1 MRNIKVL
8 YEALIALMN
17 LRVLRADGL
26 TPVFTWQDL
35 WYQQTDFP
43 ELAEAIEF
51 PACFFE
57 FASSQIDLA
66 GMDSKAVDLVVS
78 IFVCTNNYQDTHSES
93 SERSEAMAFLE
104 TLAKVDEVLHGQAVG
119 GVGTFRQIAFAP
131 YDNRTNMIVYRMDYA
146 VTYLDDAP
154 LLANHQTETHLFE
167 QEVCLDISKNTS
179 IAQEAPA
186 SSFGFDLG

>member
-1 MRNIKVL
+1 MKNIRAL

-17 LRVLRADGL
+17 LRVLRSDEA

-51 PACFFE
+51 PACFYE
-57 FASSQIDLA
+57 FATDQIELA
-66 GMDSKAVDLVVS
+66 GMDSKAIDLVVS

-93 SERSEAMAFLE
+93 VERGEALAFLE
-104 TLAKVDEVLHGQAVG
+104 TLEKVDRVLHGQAVG

-154 LLANHQTETHLFE
+154 TLANHQTETHLFE
-167 QEVCLDISKNTS
+167 EEVCLAISKDT
-179 IAQEAPA
+179 AQAIEVPA
-186 SSFGFDLG
+186 ASLGFDLD